1 MSEDGLWELA
11 HAVPLGVVAARGL
24 VDGGCESV
32 APNRGELA
40 PTRALKKRVWTAG
53 RKRAM
58 VSEVPLRNIL
68 ALLLVTA
75 CQAPPVE
82 HTGFVSVP
90 EGTTAPVTPTDAGS
104 SSALNIGTS
113 TGEASSSDSGDT
125 TAESL
130 PPDHGA
136 LPDFGGGSPVG
147 CKGKIDFLFVI
158 SRLSWMEYYQPKLAA
173 AWPQFIATIESKF
186 ADFDYHIM
194 VVTGDDGW
202 GDPVC
207 TEVCPTPGCK
217 VGEPCCPWHHPDYEG
232 TPCCTAPDYPCQDL
246 DLVSECDRT
255 WGAGEVFPAGPYG
268 PANKPC
274 PIDGDRRYLV
284 KGQTDLEQTFA
295 CIATV
300 GTGGWLS
307 IGHALVAALQKPIN
321 DPGGC
326 NSGFLREDALLM
338 VTFVSSHSDTA
349 ESGSEGTPADW
360 AKAVIDAK
368 HGDERSVVMLH
379 ILDGFQPECF
389 WADRI
394 CQMTEMFPYRHYAG
408 IQDADYGPAF
418 ATATNLVDT
427 ACAGFVPPE

>member
-1 MSEDGLWELA
+1 M
-11 HAVPLGVVAARGL
+11 VP
-24 VDGGCESV
+24 
-32 APNRGELA
+32 
-40 PTRALKKRVWTAG
+40 
-53 RKRAM
+53 
-58 VSEVPLRNIL
+58 EVPLRNIL
-68 ALLLVTA
+68 APFLVAA

-82 HTGFVSVP
+82 HTGFVPLP
-90 EGTTAPVTPTDAGS
+90 EGTTGPAESTGGGASGAGH
-104 SSALNIGTS
+104 IVTS
-113 TGEASSSDSGDT
+113 TGEASGSGSGGGDT
-125 TAESL
+125 ATESL

-136 LPDFGGGSPVG
+136 LPDFGGGAPVG

-158 SRLSWMEYYQPKLAA
+158 SRYPGMEYYQAQLAA

-202 GDPVC
+202 GSDTC
-207 TEVCPTPGCK
+207 TEVCLTPGCK
-217 VGEPCCPWHHPDYEG
+217 VGEPCCDWYHKDYED
-232 TPCCTAPDYPCQDL
+232 TPCCGAPDYPCQDL

-255 WGAGEVFPAGPYG
+255 WGAGEVFPAGPHG
-268 PANKPC
+268 PANKRC

-295 CIATV
+295 CIAAV
-300 GTGGWLS
+300 GLSGWDSL
-307 IGHALVAALQKPIN
+307 GQALVAAVQKPIN

-338 VTFVSSHSDTA
+338 VTFISTA
-349 ESGSEGTPADW
+349 FDEAGFGSGGTPTEW

-368 HGDERSVVMLH
+368 HGDERSVVMFH
-379 ILDGFQPECF
+379 ILGGVEPECF

-394 CQMTEMFPYRHYAG
+394 CQMTEMFPYRHYAS
-408 IQDADYGPAF
+408 IADADYEPAF
-418 ATATNLVDT
+418 VTAANLVDT